1 MLKNFVKYYKPYKKM
16 FFLDLCVAMLASM
29 CDLVYP
35 MVTRKLIDKIIPD
48 KEYRMFITISI
59 GLIIIYL
66 IKLGCNY
73 FLQYWGHLVGV
84 GMQADMRRDVYGHL
98 QQLPVKYFDNN
109 QTGSIMSRIVNDLQD
124 VSELAHHGPEDL
136 FISGIMLIG
145 SFIILV
151 RFNLYLTL
159 IIFVIFPLIVIFA
172 TIMRKRLNKSFL
184 LTKEKTGAINARL
197 QNSIS
202 GIRVSKAFTIEE
214 QEKERFEDDNQSYV
228 KARGIAYKYMAQF
241 GAGMSFLVD
250 MLNYTVIMFGGIF
263 LYQGKITVG
272 ELMAYMLYVRAF
284 LQPLGRLVSFVEQ
297 YQNGMAGFKRFMELM
312 EEDKET
318 DKENAVE
325 VGELQGEIEFKN
337 VSFSYEDKEI
347 LKNLSFKIEKG
358 KMLALVGP
366 SGGGKT
372 TICNLI
378 PRFYSITNGDIFID
392 GMSIYDMTL
401 DSLRKN
407 IGIVQQDVFL
417 FTGTVKDNIVV
428 GRNDA
433 TDEEIIEAAKR
444 ANIHQLIME
453 LPEGYDTFIGER
465 GVKLSGGQK
474 QRIAIARIFLKNPSI
489 LILDEATSALDNI
502 TEKIIQDSLEE
513 LCKGRTTIVVA
524 HRLTTIQNADEIIV
538 ITDDGIK
545 ERGNHRELLGKEGY
559 YYKLQSG
566 IIE

>member
-1 MLKNFVKYYKPYKKM
+1 MLKIFIKYYKPYKRM
-16 FFLDLCVAMLASM
+16 FFLDLFVAMLASM

-35 MVTRKLIDKIIPD
+35 MATRRLVDNIIPNR
-48 KEYRMFITISI
+48 EYKLFIMIAV
-59 GLIIIYL
+59 GLIIVYI
-66 IKLGCNY
+66 IKMGCNY

-84 GMQADMRRDVYGHL
+84 GMQADMRRDVYTHL
-98 QQLPVKYFDNN
+98 QKLPVKYFDNN
-109 QTGSIMSRIVNDLQD
+109 QTGNIMSRIVNDLQE

-145 SFIILV
+145 SFSILV
-151 RFNLYLTL
+151 RVNLQLTL
-159 IIFVIFPLIVIFA
+159 IIFVLLPFIVVFA
-172 TIMRKRLNKSFL
+172 TIMRKRLNNSFL
-184 LTKEKTGAINARL
+184 KTKEKTGDINARL

-202 GIRVSKAFTIEE
+202 GIRVSKAFIMKEEE
-214 QEKERFEDDNQSYV
+214 QERFEYDNQNYV
-228 KARGIAYKYMAQF
+228 KARGIAYRYMAQF
-241 GAGMSFLVD
+241 GAGMTFLID
-250 MLNYTVIMFGGIF
+250 MLNYVVIIFGGIF
-263 LYQGKITVG
+263 LYQEKITVG
-272 ELMAYMLYVRAF
+272 ELMAYMLYVRTF
-284 LQPLGRLVSFVEQ
+284 LQPLNKLVSFVEQ
-297 YQNGMAGFKRFMELM
+297 YQNGMSGFKRFMELM
-312 EEDKET
+312 EENKET
-318 DKENAVE
+318 DKENAVD
-325 VGELQGEIEFKN
+325 VGELQGAIEFRN
-337 VSFSYEDKEI
+337 VNFSYEDTDI

-378 PRFYSITNGDIFID
+378 PRFYNIDDGDILID
-392 GMSIYDMTL
+392 GTSVYDMTL

-417 FTGTVKDNIVV
+417 FTGTVRDNIAL
-428 GRNDA
+428 GKNGA
-433 TDEEIIEAAKR
+433 TDEEIMAAAR
-444 ANIHQLIME
+444 SANIHDLIME
-453 LPEGYDTFIGER
+453 LPEGYETYIGER

-474 QRIAIARIFLKNPSI
+474 QRVAIARIFLKNPSI

-524 HRLTTIQNADEIIV
+524 HRLTTIKNADEIIV

-545 ERGNHRELLGKEGY
+545 ERGNHEELLEKEGY

-566 IIE
+566 IA